1 MKLMNKGAKRSIT
14 GGTIF
19 IYLCAAQ
26 LISFEIWN
34 TRMIEYGP
42 PPPIINL
49 FVPLLMKGDIYY
61 NFSTVIDYQQEEN
74 LPLDVRSETYHDKI
88 TGTSQVLPLLVCKA
102 NVIFS

>member
-1 MKLMNKGAKRSIT
+1 
-14 GGTIF
+14 
-19 IYLCAAQ
+19 
-26 LISFEIWN
+26 
-34 TRMIEYGP
+34 
-42 PPPIINL
+42 
-49 FVPLLMKGDIYY
+49 MKGDIYY